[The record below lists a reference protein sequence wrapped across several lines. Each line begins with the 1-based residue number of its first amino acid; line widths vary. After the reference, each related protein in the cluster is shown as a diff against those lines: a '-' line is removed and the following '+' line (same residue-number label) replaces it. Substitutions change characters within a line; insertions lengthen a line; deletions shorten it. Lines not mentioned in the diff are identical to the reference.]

1 MCPICNG
8 SETPFGTLLVMSE
21 FDVTYFRCDN
31 CGFVHTEQPYWLEQA
46 YSEAIASQDV
56 GVMKRNEMNALFTS
70 NLLSLAFR
78 NTSHALDFGG
88 GHGVFVRM
96 MRDRGFNF
104 FWKDLYASNH
114 FARGF
119 EFDPNISYDF
129 VTAFEVLEHFV
140 EPVRELESVMEIADN
155 VFVSTLTVPAPTPQ
169 LTDWWY
175 YLPSTGQHVS
185 FYTKEAL
192 RHIAARH
199 QRHLYSNGSY
209 HLFTKNPIS
218 ELRFKLAMNAKSAR
232 FIKRIDRRTSLV
244 PTDFEQLSRQ
254 SLSVPG
260 L

>member
-1 MCPICNG
+1 
-8 SETPFGTLLVMSE
+8 MSKFE
-21 FDVTYFRCDN
+21 VTYYRCVN
-31 CGFVHTEQPYWLEQA
+31 CGFIQTEQPYWLEEA

-56 GVMKRNEMNALFTS
+56 GVMMRNEMNALFTS
-70 NLLSLAFR
+70 NLLSLAFG

-119 EFDPNISYDF
+119 EFDPTISYDF

-140 EPVRELESVMEIADN
+140 EPMRELESVMAIADN
-155 VFVSTLTVPAPTPQ
+155 VFVSTLTVPTPTPQ
-169 LTDWWY
+169 LSDWWY

-192 RHIAARH
+192 NHIAAH
-199 QRHLYSNGSY
+199 YNRHLYSNGSY
-209 HLFTKNPIS
+209 HLFTKQPIS
-218 ELRFKLAMNAKSAR
+218 PFRFRLAMNAKSAR

-244 PTDFEQLSRQ
+244 PTDFDLARRPR
-254 SLSVPG
+254 LP
-260 L
+260 

>member
-1 MCPICNG
+1 
-8 SETPFGTLLVMSE
+8 
-21 FDVTYFRCDN
+21 
-31 CGFVHTEQPYWLEQA
+31 
-46 YSEAIASQDV
+46 
-56 GVMKRNEMNALFTS
+56 
-70 NLLSLAFR
+70 
-78 NTSHALDFGG
+78 
-88 GHGVFVRM
+88 M